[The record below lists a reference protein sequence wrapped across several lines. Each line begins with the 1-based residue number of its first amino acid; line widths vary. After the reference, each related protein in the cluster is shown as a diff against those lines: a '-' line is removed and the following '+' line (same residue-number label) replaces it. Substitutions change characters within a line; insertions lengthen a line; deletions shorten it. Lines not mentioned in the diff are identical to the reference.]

1 MNKKTVTQF
10 LLWTFALVLVAS
22 AGEYIIART
31 WGGIFAVDESSEYS
45 FSAYA
50 VFGIIAATIGA
61 LTPAIASYIVLK
73 KNGNISGLKEWLKNV
88 FYVKSSIFHYAFVVL
103 WLALYFVIHISIS
116 GLTQMMPLYM
126 FFLFLPL
133 TLLAGG
139 MEEAGWSYILQPEL
153 NKKYSFFVS
162 SVITGVIWWAWHIP
176 LFFIP
181 GTSHYEIMSIWMF
194 LVACIGM
201 RFFYGAI
208 LKISGKA
215 GIFLSV
221 LKHTL
226 YNALA
231 MTFVFMPTT
240 WTATIVALIIM
251 FFVSVIPVI
260 IYNKKMQVCTK

>member
-1 MNKKTVTQF
+1 MNKKIVVQF
-10 LLWTFALVLVAS
+10 LVWTFALVLLTSLV
-22 AGEYIIART
+22 EYIIAQT
-31 WGGIFAVDESSEYS
+31 WGGIFALDESGEYA
-45 FSAYA
+45 FSNHA
-50 VFGIIAATIGA
+50 VLGIAGNIIGA

-73 KNGNISGLKEWLKNV
+73 RNGKVRSFKEWIKHI
-88 FYVKSSIFHYAFVVL
+88 FYVKSGFFPYALVVI
-103 WLALYFVIHISIS
+103 WLALYFLIHISIS

-126 FFLFLPL
+126 FFGLLPL

-153 NKKYSFFVS
+153 SKKYSFFTS
-162 SVITGVIWWAWHIP
+162 SVITGVITWAWHIP

-181 GTSHYEIMSIWMF
+181 GTSHYKIMSIWMF

-208 LKISGKA
+208 LKISGRA
-215 GIFLSV
+215 GVFLSV

-231 MTFVFMPTT
+231 MTLVFMPTT
-240 WTATIVALIIM
+240 WTATIVAFVLM
-251 FFVSVIPVI
+251 FFVSVIPVL
-260 IYNKKMQVCTK
+260 IYNKKMKVLV